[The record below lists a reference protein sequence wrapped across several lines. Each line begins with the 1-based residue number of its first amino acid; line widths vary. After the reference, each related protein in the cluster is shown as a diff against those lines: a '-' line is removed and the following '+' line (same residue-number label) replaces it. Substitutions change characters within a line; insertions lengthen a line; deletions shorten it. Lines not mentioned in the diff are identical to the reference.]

1 MTFGPTAGELTD
13 LVADGL
19 QGMPDIATVL
29 RNSPTRTATGG
40 SRENYLPVTT
50 HVVTPAVRAL
60 LPGLQPGTTRCRIAA
75 SVLGGGSEQVGA
87 GQLVS
92 LMGYTLVVPPG
103 TDIRTADRI
112 QVGASTFEVTSGKT
126 DASWNMS
133 DAYTMQK
140 IGD

>member
-1 MTFGPTAGELTD
+1 MLSAGELASIKAES
-13 LVADGL
+13 LRA
-19 QGMPDIATVL
+19 MPDIATVL
-29 RNSPTRTATGG
+29 RNSPTKSATGG
-40 SRENYLPVTT
+40 SIANWAT
-50 HVVTPAVRAL
+50 A
-60 LPGLQPGTTRCRIAA
+60 GTTRCRLGA
-75 SVLGGGSEQVGA
+75 SVLGGGSESVQA
-87 GQLVS
+87 GQPVS
-92 LMGYTLVVPPG
+92 VMGYTLTVPPG